1 MNEKKSIY
9 KWLKTLI
16 ILGCFL
22 IVVILGIIAY
32 FIVDNIIK
40 NNEIER
46 EKIEQE
52 NKRKES
58 NATSELT
65 QVRNVINAYTLEDG
79 SYEYSTYEITINE
92 DKLSITNNSTPITEV
107 EAVTTA
113 IKAIPDLESLS
124 GTFIINDSGDLEYTY
139 EEGIIVI
146 WDISDNSIDIK

>member
-79 SYEYSTYEITINE
+79 SYEYSTYVITINE
-92 DKLSITNNSTPITEV
+92 DK
-107 EAVTTA
+107 VTTA